1 LTTKVH
7 AIVDGRGRPLVILLG
22 PGQAHDSP
30 MLPALLASLKIARS
44 GRGRPRTRP
53 DALLADRAYSARAH
67 RDHLRARGVRVVI
80 PERSDQVRNRA
91 NRGSAGGRPIN
102 FDPELY
108 KGRNVVERGFNKI
121 KNWRGLATRYDKHA
135 VIYRGGVV
143 LAAIMLWLELNRT
156 GFDGGSFYWIPTP
169 AGLVCWAA

>member
-1 LTTKVH
+1 
-7 AIVDGRGRPLVILLG
+7 
-22 PGQAHDSP
+22 

-53 DALLADRAYSARAH
+53 EALLADKAYSARAH
-67 RDHLRARGVRVVI
+67 RDHLRARGVKVAI
-80 PERSDQVRNRA
+80 PERSDQIRNRR

-108 KGRNVVERGFNKI
+108 KERNVVERGFNKI

-143 LAAIMLWLELNRT
+143 LASIMLWLE
-156 GFDGGSFYWIPTP
+156 
-169 AGLVCWAA
+169 